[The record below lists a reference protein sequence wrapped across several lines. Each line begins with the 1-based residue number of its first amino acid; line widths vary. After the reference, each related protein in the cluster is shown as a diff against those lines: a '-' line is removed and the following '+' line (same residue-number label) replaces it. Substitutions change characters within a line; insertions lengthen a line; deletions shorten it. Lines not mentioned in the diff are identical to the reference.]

1 MFTAN
6 FIRERKIFIR
16 ERKIFFRDIC
26 TIAQANSPIENSQ
39 IRGIGQT
46 SVESATKSGSTN
58 ELQFRCDRD
67 VLEIFDYA
75 KGKKCLDSPS
85 ACP

>member
-26 TIAQANSPIENSQ
+26 TIAQAIENSQ